1 MQYIHCSWIAVFNGI
16 LNISKY
22 FRNMKLASCTL
33 LVLLVPAF
41 SECQFYYNDVITTQ
55 QTNDQYALLMKNKI
69 HFVSAKSFEANET
82 QTADFKLE
90 QSISKDGKTIIT
102 SSASLN
108 TGNTIST
115 AFYENNQLVKTMDSS
130 DNIHS
135 TTLYEYD
142 ANNNVARI
150 SSITTDNFMNSKSM
164 ETHVWM
170 YQDNLPAK
178 MLLIKNDKDT
188 TYIEFENDKG
198 EIASETWRKSGRA
211 IEKYFYYYNSA
222 GKITDIVRYN
232 TKAQQM
238 LPDFTFD
245 YDAQNRVTTFTQI
258 RSSASNYFT
267 WLYEFSPNGLKDRE
281 TCFDKQK
288 LPVGKIIFYYQT
300 F

>member
-1 MQYIHCSWIAVFNGI
+1 
-16 LNISKY
+16 
-22 FRNMKLASCTL
+22 MKLAFCAL
-33 LVLLVPAF
+33 LILLIPAF
-41 SECQFYYNDVITTQ
+41 SECQFYYNDVITTK
-55 QTNDQYALLMKNKI
+55 QTNDQYALLIKNKI

-82 QTADFKLE
+82 QSADFKLD
-90 QSISKDGKTIIT
+90 QSISKDGKTIVT

-115 AFYENNQLVKTMDSS
+115 AFYENKQLVKTMDSS

-142 ANNNVARI
+142 VNNNIARI
-150 SSITTDNFMNSKSM
+150 STITTDNFMNSKSS
-164 ETHVWM
+164 ETHVWT
-170 YQDNLPAK
+170 YEDNLPVN
-178 MLLIKNDKDT
+178 MVLIKNGNDT
-188 TYIEFENDKG
+188 TYIQFEKDDR
-198 EIASETWRKSGRA
+198 EIATETWKKSGRTV
-211 IEKYFYYYNSA
+211 EKYYYYYNNS
-222 GKITDIVRYN
+222 GMITDIVRYN

-258 RSSASNYFT
+258 RSSAANYFT
-267 WLYEFSPNGLKDRE
+267 WLYEYLPNGLKDRE
-281 TCFDKQK
+281 SCFDKQK